1 MVTEKSSN
9 PVTQKRKVTSTSVTQ
24 KGKLTRSQKAQ
35 QDLAREKSIREE
47 SIQAH
52 SVSDATSTNET
63 SSLKEQLAKQNE
75 ELKRLRETM
84 EKWETDAKT
93 QQSPISK
100 KTVCVKLHSEGVSS
114 KLSRMTVDMTTEL
127 QKKLNLGIVGYIKD
141 EMYSNCKFIKNDM
154 WADVITVSA
163 VEKGYLSVPI
173 GWTEQEFS
181 EHMRREVYKCYARIR
196 HNSQSMARKRF
207 LGKLGYVINL
217 GSLGYVINLGS
228 LGYVIKLGGN
238 LTIILLLLS
247 QFYPDDNLRG
257 GVPKSFPGSLALTE
271 NSKGKIGLNPDY
283 RKAASDE
290 FTYFFTRILSAINQ
304 SRSKFEDRKHKELI
318 SQIYSVMDEAY
329 GLMIIH
335 NEHHVWLEQEEM
347 MKQGLTG
354 QKIKKRKR
362 YCNSS
367 SGKKEGW
374 TKGGVR
380 LFYDLCREVEKRREE
395 TIPMEEGIKQ
405 SFAQLAGS
413 KATHNQPHID
423 DIEEERYDPADMVN
437 EFEKIHAKIA
447 ADWKES
453 SDTLVGSVVT
463 QMAEL

>member
-1 MVTEKSSN
+1 
-9 PVTQKRKVTSTSVTQ
+9 
-24 KGKLTRSQKAQ
+24 
-35 QDLAREKSIREE
+35 
-47 SIQAH
+47 
-52 SVSDATSTNET
+52 
-63 SSLKEQLAKQNE
+63 
-75 ELKRLRETM
+75 
-84 EKWETDAKT
+84 
-93 QQSPISK
+93 
-100 KTVCVKLHSEGVSS
+100 
-114 KLSRMTVDMTTEL
+114 MTVDMTTEL

-173 GWTEQEFS
+173 GWTEQEFT

-217 GSLGYVINLGS
+217 GL

-271 NSKGKIGLNPDY
+271 NSKGKMGLNPDY

-290 FTYFFTRILSAINQ
+290 LTYFFTRIVSAINQ

-374 TKGGVR
+374 SKGGVR
-380 LFYDLCREVEKRREE
+380 LFYDLCREIEKRREE

-413 KATHNQPHID
+413 NATHNQPHID
-423 DIEEERYDPADMVN
+423 DIEEERYDPTDMVN
-437 EFEKIHAKIA
+437 RFDERHAKIA
-447 ADWKES
+447 ADWKEA

-463 QMAEL
+463 QMAEM

>member
-1 MVTEKSSN
+1 MVTKKSSN

-63 SSLKEQLAKQNE
+63 SSLKEQLVKKDEVLAKQNE

-84 EKWETDAKT
+84 EQWETETKT
-93 QQSPISK
+93 QKSAISK
-100 KTVCVKLHSEGVSS
+100 KTVCVKLHSEGTSS
-114 KLSRMTVDMTTEL
+114 KLSRMTVDMTQEL
-127 QKKLNLGIVGYIKD
+127 QKKLNVSLVGYIKD
-141 EMYSNCKFIKNDM
+141 KWYSEVKFVRNNV
-154 WADVITVSA
+154 WADGITA
-163 VEKGYLSVPI
+163 GALKNEYLSLPI
-173 GWTEQEFS
+173 GWTKHEFK
-181 EHMRREVYKCYARIR
+181 EHMRAEVYKCYARIR

-217 GSLGYVINLGS
+217 GL

-247 QFYPDDNLRG
+247 QFYPEDNPRN
-257 GVPKSFPGSLALTE
+257 GVPKSFPGSIALTE

-283 RKAASDE
+283 RKATSDE
-290 FTYFFTRILSAINQ
+290 FNYFFTRILSAINQ
-304 SRSKFEDRKHKELI
+304 MRTKFEDRKHKELI
-318 SQIYSVMDEAY
+318 SQIYSVSDEAF

-347 MKQGLTG
+347 KTRGLKG
-354 QKIKKRKR
+354 HKIKKRKR

-367 SGKKEGW
+367 SGKKDGW
-374 TKGGVR
+374 SKGGVS
-380 LFYDLCREVEKRREE
+380 LFNDLCREVKKRREE
-395 TIPMEEGIKQ
+395 TKQMEEDIKL

-413 KATHNQPHID
+413 KATTNEPHID
-423 DIEEERYDPADMVN
+423 EIEEVDFYNGSDIENHFKEMLAEMN
-437 EFEKIHAKIA
+437 ETEV
-447 ADWKES
+447 
-453 SDTLVGSVVT
+453 TLVGSVVT
-463 QMAEL
+463 QMAEM